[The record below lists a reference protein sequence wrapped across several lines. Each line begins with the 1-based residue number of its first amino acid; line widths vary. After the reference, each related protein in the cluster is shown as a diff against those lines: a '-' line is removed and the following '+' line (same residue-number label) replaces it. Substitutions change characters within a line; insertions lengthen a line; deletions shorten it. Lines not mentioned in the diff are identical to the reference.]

1 MRTKMGIL
9 FSFHGWSGGFEA
21 NCLQKLLQ
29 AESDAG
35 VETIEL

>member
-1 MRTKMGIL
+1 MRSKTGIL
-9 FSFHGWSGGFEA
+9 FWFHGWSGSFEA
-21 NCLQKLLQ
+21 NCLQKLVQ